1 VFTTKLVKFAT
12 PLLTLTVVVPEVKL
26 DCGLPDLMD
35 MMTEPLAVVT
45 TLPKLSSTCTAT
57 LGIELPGVPG
67 PGVAGLKA
75 SWVAAPAVMVT
86 VVVPQV
92 LEPFVAVMVGVAAV
106 SSP

>member
-1 VFTTKLVKFAT
+1 MKFAT

-75 SWVAAPAVMVT
+75 SWVAAAAPTVIVT
-86 VVVPQV
+86 DVETPW
-92 LEPFVAVMVGVAAV
+92 PGSVAVMVCVPAV
-106 SSP
+106 LRMTPLKV